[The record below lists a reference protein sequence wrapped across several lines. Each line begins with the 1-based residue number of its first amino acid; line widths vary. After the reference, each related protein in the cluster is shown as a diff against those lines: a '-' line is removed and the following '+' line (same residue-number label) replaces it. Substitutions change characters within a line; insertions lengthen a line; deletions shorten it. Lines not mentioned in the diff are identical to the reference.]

1 MMSFRAVAVAGLLL
15 ATSAVAGEQD
25 PKAIAAYR
33 HTTFEALG
41 KHMKASSMIVKG
53 EVKGHVSDLYG
64 HAHALHEVA
73 TYLTTMFPEGSG
85 PGNGNPDTDALPA
98 IWTDWAGFEAA
109 AKKFEE
115 ETAKL
120 EALAKAK
127 DLEGFKAQFKAVGQ
141 ACGNCHDS
149 FRKDD

>member
-1 MMSFRAVAVAGLLL
+1 MTSFRAAAVAGLLL
-15 ATSAVAGEQD
+15 STSAFADDQD
-25 PKAIAAYR
+25 AKAISEYR
-33 HTTFEALG
+33 HITFEALA

-64 HAHALHEVA
+64 HAHALHEVS

-85 PGNGNPDTDALPA
+85 PGNANPDTEALPA

-109 AKKFEE
+109 AKTFEE

-120 EALAKAK
+120 QALAKAK
-127 DLEGFKAQFKAVGQ
+127 DLDGFKAQFKAVGKS
-141 ACGNCHDS
+141 CGNCHDS
-149 FRKDD
+149 YRKDD